1 METQE
6 HEGWRNFLSNVN
18 RNNFWTAATI
28 VKGNSGS
35 DFIHPLVHNNTTSFE
50 NADKA
55 SLLHHAYN
63 ALHPNL
69 TPASG
74 SASPSS
80 CHSDSVSDSIDF
92 GSIST
97 EELVVAHAGN
107 PHLKSMEVPT
117 VFSRSFGILS
127 DILSTA
133 SLPLPTRLE
142 LSEEVETLQYHHL
155 TETQTG
161 RLFRSESLPSLQCSQ
176 RSTMVS
182 RRQTLLFQQI
192 LPPSGSSFWCANGHL
207 IHLM

>member
-6 HEGWRNFLSNVN
+6 HECWRNFLSNVN

-28 VKGNSGS
+28 AKGNSGS

-50 NADKA
+50 NSDKA
-55 SLLHHAYN
+55 YLLHHAFN

-69 TPASG
+69 TLSNIASG

-80 CHSDSVSDSIDF
+80 SHYDSVSDSIDF

-97 EELVVAHAGN
+97 EELVV
-107 PHLKSMEVPT
+107 PT
-117 VFSRSFGILS
+117 VFSRSFGRLS
-127 DILSTA
+127 DILSTQ
-133 SLPLPTRLE
+133 SLPLPT
-142 LSEEVETLQYHHL
+142 
-155 TETQTG
+155 G
-161 RLFRSESLPSLQCSQ
+161 LFRSESLPSLQCSQ

-192 LPPSGSSFWCANGHL
+192 LPPSGSSFW
-207 IHLM
+207 